1 MTMCEILITY
11 CHRHAHICSRKIPLW
26 TKSSSLGQN
35 MNHCSCA
42 IAQPF
47 THIFSPAML
56 LSWGQQAPLSSCRGT
71 LHYLLMQSFS
81 SVLQARTVTLEASV
95 PGSDPRIEP
104 TSFTARVVP
113 STAPYGL
120 RLFTDPVWKE
130 DMPTEGSDGSLQHI
144 LKQPAGEKVCIS
156 RHTAKL
162 MSTALHRQTPMNI
175 MLIRVNY
182 RLCIVIKP
190 RLARYECFISHSC
203 IDVSLVALP
212 TRL

>member
-1 MTMCEILITY
+1 MITY

-26 TKSSSLGQN
+26 TKSPSLGQN
-35 MNHCSCA
+35 RNHCSCA
-42 IAQPF
+42 IAQTF

-56 LSWGQQAPLSSCRGT
+56 LSWGQQGPIVLLPWYPTLSPDAK
-71 LHYLLMQSFS
+71 LS
-81 SVLQARTVTLEASV
+81 SVLQARTVTLKASV

-130 DMPTEGSDGSLQHI
+130 AMPTEGSDGSLQHI
-144 LKQPAGEKVCIS
+144 LKQAAGEKVCIS

-162 MSTALHRQTPMNI
+162 MSMALHRQTPMNI
-175 MLIRVNY
+175 MLICVIY

-203 IDVSLVALP
+203 TDVSLVALP